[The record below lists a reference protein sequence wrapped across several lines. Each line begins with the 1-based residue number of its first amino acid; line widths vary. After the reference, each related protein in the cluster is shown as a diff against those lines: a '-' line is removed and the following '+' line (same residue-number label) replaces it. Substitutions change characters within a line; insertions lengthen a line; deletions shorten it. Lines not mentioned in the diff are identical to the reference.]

1 MSASS
6 PGYALFDT
14 AIGRC
19 GLGWNDRGVTR
30 IRLPEASDAAMRR
43 QLARD
48 LPGVAEAEPPPVIA
62 AAIARIVQHLRGEPA
77 ALDAIA
83 LDMDAVPAFYR
94 EVYDVARRIP
104 SGQTQS
110 YGAIAGALGKPGAAR
125 AIGQAMGKNP
135 FPIVVPCHRVL
146 AARQATGGFSAP
158 GGVATKARLL
168 AVEGFTLGLQAELP
182 FAAPPRRS
190 R

>member
-1 MSASS
+1 MSASTS
-6 PGYALFDT
+6 GYVLFDT

-30 IRLPEASDAAMRR
+30 IRLPESGDAAMRR

-48 LPGVAEAEPPPVIA
+48 RPGVAEAEPPPVIA

-94 EVYDVARRIP
+94 EVYEVARRIP

-110 YGAIAGALGKPGAAR
+110 YGAIASALGKPGAAR

-158 GGVATKARLL
+158 GGVVTKARLL

-182 FAAPPRRS
+182 FAAAPRRS